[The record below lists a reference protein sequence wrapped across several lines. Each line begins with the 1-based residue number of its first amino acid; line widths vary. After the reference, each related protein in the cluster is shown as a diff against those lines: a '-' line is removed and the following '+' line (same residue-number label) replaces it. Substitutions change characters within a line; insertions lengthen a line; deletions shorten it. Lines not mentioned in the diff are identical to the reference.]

1 LTGFI
6 AELGKKAAERWL
18 ALLVLPGALLF
29 AFAWT
34 TWTTRQH
41 GSWFDPTSAA
51 HQAERW
57 SGARPGTLLLAAA
70 AVLLAAAGIALLAQ
84 GLASAVEHLWFEA
97 GWGPAG
103 RLLTERRR
111 SNWQDAE
118 NRYQATLRSRLRGDR
133 SADPDAALARRD
145 RICLVEPARPT
156 WLADR
161 VRAVGVRVYDA
172 YDLDLDSLWPRLWLA
187 LPDAA
192 RSELAAARTSL
203 TADARLF
210 AWGLLYFLPSLW
222 WPPALAVTA
231 VTCTTAWRRARGS
244 TNTLADLAEASV
256 DLYTPTLA
264 THLGLA
270 AEKGLTLELGLQITT
285 ILRKDARGSP

>member
-1 LTGFI
+1 LTAFI
-6 AELGKKAAERWL
+6 AELGQKAADRWL
-18 ALLVLPGALLF
+18 ALLVLPGALFL

-34 TWTTRQH
+34 TWTVRRH
-41 GSWFDPTSAA
+41 GTWLDPTSAV
-51 HQAERW
+51 HQAERLD
-57 SGARPGTLLLAAA
+57 GAHPGALLLLAAA
-70 AVLLAAAGIALLAQ
+70 AVLLAASAIALLAQ
-84 GLASAVEHLWFEA
+84 GLASAMEHLWFEA

-118 NRYQATLRSRLRGDR
+118 NRYRAAIRGRLRGDA

-161 VRAVGVRVYDA
+161 ARAVGERVHDA
-172 YDLDLDSLWPRLWLA
+172 YDIDLDSLWPRLWLT
-187 LPDAA
+187 LTDAA
-192 RSELAAARTSL
+192 RGELAAARTSL

-210 AWGLLYFLPSLW
+210 AWGLLYVLPAVW
-222 WPPALAVTA
+222 WPPALAITA

-244 TNTLADLAEASV
+244 TNTLADLAEAAV
-256 DLYTPTLA
+256 DLYTPILA
-264 THLGLA
+264 TQLGLA
-270 AEKGLTLELGLQITT
+270 ADKGLTPELGHQITM
-285 ILRKDARGSP
+285 ILRKDA